1 MQIQEAM
8 YNDFYAR
15 QIEEEKQSQRTE
27 YKNQKRND
35 AINSSNKTQKQMN
48 NVAVR
53 TADLA
58 DLIRKKY
65 NISLSV

>member
-8 YNDFYAR
+8 YNDFYA
-15 QIEEEKQSQRTE
+15 QQLEDEKQSQRTE
-27 YKNQKRND
+27 YKNQKRSD
-35 AINSSNKTQKQMN
+35 AINSSDKTQKQMN

-65 NISLSV
+65 DISLSA